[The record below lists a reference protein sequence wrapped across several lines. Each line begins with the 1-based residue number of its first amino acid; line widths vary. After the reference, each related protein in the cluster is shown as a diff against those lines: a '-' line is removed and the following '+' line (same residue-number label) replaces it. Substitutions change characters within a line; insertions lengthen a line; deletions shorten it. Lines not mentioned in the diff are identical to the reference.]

1 MGGVNRTFMM
11 KVVLVTGG
19 FDPIHSGHIAYFKSA
34 RELGDKLIVGL
45 NSDAWL
51 ARKKGQPF
59 MPWNERASIVS
70 ALHDVDRV
78 INFDDSDDSAKD
90 AIRKVREIFPHHEI
104 IFANGGDRTKDNI
117 PEMDLL
123 KKYLHL
129 RFEFGVG
136 GENKVNSSSWILR
149 EWKQPKTSRTWG
161 YYRILHDVPGCKVKE
176 LTVEPGQS
184 LSMQRHFKRHEFWH
198 VTEGS
203 CVLDMTLPSGYA
215 LPPMDLSTHSQVQ
228 IPQGDWHRLS
238 NPYNIPCRIVEI
250 QYGEECVEEDIERK
264 NNA

>member
-1 MGGVNRTFMM
+1 M

-34 RELGDKLIVGL
+34 KELGDKLVVGL

-59 MPWNERASIVS
+59 MPWSERAKIVENLKMVDS
-70 ALHDVDRV
+70 VIAFGDHDDT
-78 INFDDSDDSAKD
+78 
-90 AIRKVREIFPHHEI
+90 AIEAILKVKVMYPGDEI
-104 IFANGGDRTKDNI
+104 IFANGGDRTASNI
-117 PEMDLL
+117 PEMSEKDVIF
-123 KKYLHL
+123 K
-129 RFEFGVG
+129 FGVG
-136 GENKVNSSSWILR
+136 GEHKMNSSSWILR
-149 EWKQPKTSRTWG
+149 EWKQPQTSRTWG

-198 VTEGS
+198 VTEGN
-203 CVLDMTLPSGYA
+203 CVLDMQLPSGYS

-238 NPYNIPCRIVEI
+238 NPYNTPCRIVEI
-250 QYGEECVEEDIERK
+250 QYGDECVEEDIERK
-264 NNA
+264 TNA